1 MKLFLF
7 AAFVATLSYSFSCSM
22 QTARLLAAMN
32 AGMLNGGLLNGG
44 LLNGANPGMLV
55 GGLNPPI
62 VAGGGAGVIGQP
74 QFAQFVPRVPAFV
87 VPAQVGN
94 VYPFP
99 AVPAVN
105 AYQVPFMGVPQM
117 APMNAPQQ
125 PAMGNPAGAA
135 PQQLPV
141 QPDPLGR
148 FRRQIIKAENT
159 VKSTVDTQIP
169 SSAPSA
175 SPTAAPCNKDI

>member
-1 MKLFLF
+1 
-7 AAFVATLSYSFSCSM
+7 
-22 QTARLLAAMN
+22 MN

-74 QFAQFVPRVPAFV
+74 QFAQVSPLDLSLSDNVTFHRYFAVNLNNTYFSFSQFVPRVPAFV

-105 AYQVPFMGVPQM
+105 AVSEALTVVVLTTQLV
-117 APMNAPQQ
+117 
-125 PAMGNPAGAA
+125 AGLRA
-135 PQQLPV
+135 
-141 QPDPLGR
+141 
-148 FRRQIIKAENT
+148 
-159 VKSTVDTQIP
+159 
-169 SSAPSA
+169 SSVLLL
-175 SPTAAPCNKDI
+175 